1 MKLTLLPNIGKIMA
15 ERLNAA
21 GIESSEQ
28 LFKLGAEEA
37 FMKLVKVDDEICIT
51 LLYALE
57 GAIQGIRWHDIKKK
71 RREQLKE
78 FYFEWRDPK

>member
-1 MKLTLLPNIGKIMA
+1 
-15 ERLNAA
+15 
-21 GIESSEQ
+21 
-28 LFKLGAEEA
+28 
-37 FMKLVKVDDEICIT
+37 MKLVEADDEECIT

-71 RREQLKE
+71 RREELKE